1 MHWIKN
7 LGLLLALVSC
17 FTYASVSPQRA
28 ENARAEHLFERFFN
42 EQVSLSPMYQAS
54 LGRKT
59 HYGEWDDIS
68 PKGDELAQRL
78 AADQLQRLARLNT
91 EQLTP
96 ANRLNVQLLRAELE
110 QQIEHYRWRDYGY
123 PVNQMF
129 GLHAGVVSFLINTHQ
144 VDTQADAEA
153 YIERLRGIKPLF
165 DQLINN
171 LERRARTEIIAPDF
185 VYPYVIDD
193 SRNIISGAPFDDQ
206 PASPL
211 WRDFTQK
218 LEALN
223 LSAETQDK
231 LSNNARVALVEQ
243 VKPAYQQLIEALE
256 GLQQHADKRAGV
268 WKFPAG
274 EAYYRA
280 RLQATTTTDL
290 TAPQIHQIGLDEVE
304 RIHRDMRAIIQSLNF
319 DGDLTDF
326 FATLKEDPRFYY
338 PDTEEGRDQ
347 YLADTRALIEQME
360 AHLPELFTRLPQAEL
375 SVKAVEPFREKSA
388 GKAFYQSPAQDGSR
402 PGIYYVNLHDL
413 RAMPRYQM
421 RALAYHEAVPGHH
434 MQIAIAQELDELP
447 EFRRHN
453 HYTAYIEGW
462 GLYAEWIPTQLGLYD
477 DPYADFGR
485 LSFELWR
492 AIRLVVDTGIHH
504 HRWSREQAIDYF
516 VANSPMTRA
525 DATREV
531 ERYIVMPGQATAY
544 KVGMMKIMQL
554 REHAQHTL
562 GEDFSV
568 REFHDLVL
576 SGGALPLDILEQRVQ
591 QWLDSQSAP

>member
-17 FTYASVSPQRA
+17 VTYASVSPQRA

-165 DQLINN
+165 DQLIKN
-171 LERRARTEIIAPDF
+171 LKRRARTGIIAPDF

-243 VKPAYQQLIEALE
+243 VKPAYQQLIETLDR
-256 GLQQHADKRAGV
+256 LQQQADKRAGV

-280 RLQATTTTDL
+280 R
-290 TAPQIHQIGLDEVE
+290 
-304 RIHRDMRAIIQSLNF
+304 
-319 DGDLTDF
+319 
-326 FATLKEDPRFYY
+326 
-338 PDTEEGRDQ
+338 
-347 YLADTRALIEQME
+347 
-360 AHLPELFTRLPQAEL
+360 
-375 SVKAVEPFREKSA
+375 
-388 GKAFYQSPAQDGSR
+388 SR
-402 PGIYYVNLHDL
+402 
-413 RAMPRYQM
+413 
-421 RALAYHEAVPGHH
+421 
-434 MQIAIAQELDELP
+434 
-447 EFRRHN
+447 
-453 HYTAYIEGW
+453 
-462 GLYAEWIPTQLGLYD
+462 
-477 DPYADFGR
+477 
-485 LSFELWR
+485 
-492 AIRLVVDTGIHH
+492 
-504 HRWSREQAIDYF
+504 
-516 VANSPMTRA
+516 
-525 DATREV
+525 
-531 ERYIVMPGQATAY
+531 
-544 KVGMMKIMQL
+544 
-554 REHAQHTL
+554 
-562 GEDFSV
+562 
-568 REFHDLVL
+568 
-576 SGGALPLDILEQRVQ
+576 
-591 QWLDSQSAP
+591 

>member
-1 MHWIKN
+1 MHWIKT
-7 LGLLLALVSC
+7 LTLALSFWALATQAAVN
-17 FTYASVSPQRA
+17 PQEA

-91 EQLTP
+91 AYLTP
-96 ANRLNVQLLRAELE
+96 ANQLNVQLLRAELE

-153 YIERLRGIKPLF
+153 YIERLQGIKPLF
-165 DQLINN
+165 EQLIKN
-171 LERRARTEIIAPDF
+171 LQRRAQAGIIAPDF

-193 SRNIISGAPFDDQ
+193 SRNIISGAPFDEQ

-218 LEALN
+218 LEPLN
-223 LSAETQDK
+223 LSAEAQKK
-231 LSNNARVALVEQ
+231 LRHNAREALTNE
-243 VKPAYQQLIEALE
+243 VKPAYEQLIAALKD
-256 GLQQHADKRAGV
+256 LQQQADSRAGV
-268 WKFPAG
+268 WKFPDG
-274 EAYYRA
+274 EAYYRD

-290 TAPQIHQIGLDEVE
+290 TAAQIHQIGLDEVE
-304 RIHRDMRAIIQSLNF
+304 RIHRDMRAIIQSLNY

-326 FATLKEDPRFYY
+326 FTTLKEDPRFYY
-338 PDTEEGRDQ
+338 PDTAEGRDQ
-347 YLADTRALIEQME
+347 YLADTRALIEQMQ
-360 AHLPELFTRLPQAEL
+360 ARLPELFSRLPQAEL
-375 SVKAVEPFREKSA
+375 KVKAVEAFREKSA

-413 RAMPRYQM
+413 NAMPRYQM

-462 GLYAEWIPTQLGLYD
+462 GLYAEWVPTQLGLYD

-492 AIRLVVDTGIHH
+492 AIRLVVDTGIHQL
-504 HRWSREQAIDYF
+504 RWSREQAIDYF
-516 VANSPMTRA
+516 VAHSPMTRA
-525 DATREV
+525 DATREI

-554 REHAQHTL
+554 REHAQSTL
-562 GEDFSV
+562 GDDFSV

-576 SGGALPLDILEQRVQ
+576 SGGALPLNILEQRVQ
-591 QWLDSQSAP
+591 QWLDSQSTP